1 MKKMIKIL
9 FTDLSYLSHNYGY
22 QAIAFLSMEK
32 LNEYFHAEYTLL
44 LNHFFI

>member
-1 MKKMIKIL
+1 MIKIL
-9 FTDLSYLSHNYGY
+9 FIDLSYLSHNYGS
-22 QAIAFLSMEK
+22 QAMVIPLMEK